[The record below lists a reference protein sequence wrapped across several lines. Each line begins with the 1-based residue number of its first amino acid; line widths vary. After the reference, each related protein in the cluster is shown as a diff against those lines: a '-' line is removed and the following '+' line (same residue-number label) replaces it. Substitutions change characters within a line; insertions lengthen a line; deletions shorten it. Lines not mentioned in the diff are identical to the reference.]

1 MGETGLLEM
10 LPVGIFTIDVDWS
23 ITFWNRRLADWTG
36 IEAVH
41 ALGQLL
47 HRLLPR
53 FEEDSIRARLDFLMQ
68 GGPPVVFSYQ
78 LHEDLFPHRGDDR
91 IQRVRYCTAS
101 SIPGGGIIFSIED
114 RTEVAALVHE
124 AHEEILR
131 RRKAEEELR
140 EALAAR
146 EMTIRE
152 ASHRVRNNLT
162 MVASLIELEMG
173 RAESEAT
180 KGFLLDLQTRIG
192 SIGLIHELLYRGEPG
207 EDLRLDEYLGRLC
220 STIID
225 AFPIGQG
232 KAGFV
237 YELEEIRYGVDASV
251 SLGMM
256 VAELVTNALKYAQL
270 PGRELVIL
278 LRLCAV
284 GDGRLELSVGDNGPG
299 IPGGRIESS
308 NSLGWELLESITK
321 TIGGSI
327 RIGEGPGALVTIS
340 LPGKARASV

>member
-1 MGETGLLEM
+1 M
-10 LPVGIFTIDVDWS
+10 PKVGQI
-23 ITFWNRRLADWTG
+23 
-36 IEAVH
+36 
-41 ALGQLL
+41 L

-114 RTEVAALVHE
+114 RTEVAALVRE

-140 EALAAR
+140 AALAAR

-162 MVASLIELEMG
+162 MVASLIELETL
-173 RAESEAT
+173 RAETDAM
-180 KGFLLDLQTRIG
+180 KGFLLDLQTRVG

-207 EDLRLDEYLGRLC
+207 KDLRLDEYLERLC
-220 STIID
+220 STIND
-225 AFPIGQG
+225 AFPLGPG
-232 KAGFV
+232 RAGFV
-237 YELEEIRYGVDASV
+237 YELQEISYAVDASV
-251 SLGMM
+251 YLGMM
-256 VAELVTNALKYAQL
+256 VAELLTNALKYAQL
-270 PGRELVIL
+270 PGRKLAIEV
-278 LRLCAV
+278 RLCAV

-308 NSLGWELLESITK
+308 NSLGWELLESLTK
-321 TIGGSI
+321 TLGGSI
-327 RIGEGPGALVTIS
+327 RIGQGPGALVVIS
-340 LPGKARASV
+340 IPEKAKGSV